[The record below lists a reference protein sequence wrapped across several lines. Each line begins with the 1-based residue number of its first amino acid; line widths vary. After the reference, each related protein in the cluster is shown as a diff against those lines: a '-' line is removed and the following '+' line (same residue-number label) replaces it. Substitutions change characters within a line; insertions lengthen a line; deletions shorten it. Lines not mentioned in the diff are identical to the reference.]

1 MVLKNRER
9 FVGHLVRALALT
21 AAVGLFTG
29 TASAETM
36 HVDLRRSVQMALEN
50 NRTIKQ
56 ALTDVDAA
64 HASLAQA
71 NRSMGPTLTWQTSAN
86 RVGGEAY
93 EGTGV
98 KYNYGNTGT
107 IALPVYNA
115 ALNAQR
121 RAARY
126 GLNAADFA
134 LEQTKQSIRLT
145 ATMDYFNILQARN
158 LVKVRE
164 ETVAT
169 LTTHLADVNAQFR
182 VGTVA
187 RADVL
192 ASEVELAN
200 AQQNLTTAKNTY
212 EVAVAT
218 LNNVIGVPTDTML
231 TINDE
236 LRYTG
241 YDLSLDDCT
250 DYGLIYRAD
259 GAAAVYAVKQAQA
272 GVRTAQAG
280 YHPTVNAAATR
291 SIAGERPFKDDH
303 KSSNTWAVG
312 VSASWNIF
320 DSGVTA
326 AQVTAAKAK
335 LRKAEESLAET
346 DEKIR
351 LDVRTAYLNL
361 RAAEQNI
368 KTTEKA
374 VKQAEEDYN
383 IARVRYNAGVGTNL
397 EVMRASDN
405 LTTARMNYSTAL
417 YSYNTGKASL
427 DNAMGVPVDLDAV
440 RYRTA
445 EEDGAR
451 AAEARAEAQLH
462 EGALFETPKDAAVRP
477 VPARAPMDAAAAAA
491 ARVKAANAAYEAE
504 MSK

>member
-29 TASAETM
+29 TVSAETM

-93 EGTGV
+93 EGAGV

-250 DYGLIYRAD
+250 DFGLIYRAD

-326 AQVTAAKAK
+326 TQVTAAKAK

>member
-29 TASAETM
+29 TVSAETM

-93 EGTGV
+93 EGAGV

-250 DYGLIYRAD
+250 DFGLIYRAD

>member
-29 TASAETM
+29 TVSAETM

-71 NRSMGPTLTWQTSAN
+71 NRSMGLTLTWQTSAN

-93 EGTGV
+93 EGAGV

-250 DYGLIYRAD
+250 DFGLIYRAD

-272 GVRTAQAG
+272 GVCTAQAG